1 MSEFKLTVDTSGVTQ
16 AVAPECVAHLLHRI
30 ADSMEEITM
39 DAPGGQYR
47 RQRVESGPLVGEWEW
62 SV

>member
-1 MSEFKLTVDTSGVTQ
+1 MSEFKLTIDTSGVATD
-16 AVAPECVAHLLHRI
+16 VAPECVAHLLHRI
-30 ADSMEEITM
+30 ADSMEEVTM

-47 RQRVESGPLVGEWEW
+47 RQRVESGPLVCEWEW

>member
-1 MSEFKLTVDTSGVTQ
+1 MSEFKLSIDTSGVTPD
-16 AVAPECVAHLLHRI
+16 AAPEALAHLLHRI